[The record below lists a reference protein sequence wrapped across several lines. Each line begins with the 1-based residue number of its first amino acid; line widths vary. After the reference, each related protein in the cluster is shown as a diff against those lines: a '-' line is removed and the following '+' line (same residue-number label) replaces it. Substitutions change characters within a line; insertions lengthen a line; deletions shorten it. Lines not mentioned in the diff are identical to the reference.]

1 MGFIIL
7 HNRQDA
13 ASRAFV
19 ASASGQGHTII
30 EWYTDSQAVAQY
42 LADHPGM
49 YPSAFPS
56 VVIRRPDVEVPESTH
71 EITGE
76 VIPAHVV
83 PAHWELVR
91 CPSGLEELADLHDPY
106 YGLTLDEAKAL
117 KRDEAK
123 AAMDSYIAA
132 IQPEYGQYSMATW
145 DVQAAEAE
153 ALLAGTITEAQC
165 PGLAQLVAG
174 RVASGGADL
183 TITEQAERIR
193 ANRAAWRSIGL
204 YVEGQRNGY
213 MDRIQ
218 AAQDVAAVAAI
229 AVAYSLPQGA

>member
-7 HNRQDA
+7 HNRQSA
-13 ASRAFV
+13 ESRAFV

-71 EITGE
+71 EVTGE

-91 CPSGLEELADLHDPY
+91 CPSSLEELADLHDPY

-117 KRDEAK
+117 KQAEIRDK
-123 AAMDSYIAA
+123 AEGALAPLRA
-132 IQPEYGQYSMATW
+132 EYGATEVATW
-145 DVQAAEAE
+145 DQQYSEAE
-153 ALLAGTITEAQC
+153 AYTTDPQAAVPLLSAIATARGQA
-165 PGLAQLVAG
+165 V
-174 RVASGGADL
+174 ADL
-183 TITEQAERIR
+183 ASRVI
-193 ANRAAWRSIGL
+193 ANRAAWVAVTGH
-204 YVEGQRNGY
+204 VVGQRLAY
-213 MDRIQ
+213 QDRLD
-218 AAQDVAAVAAI
+218 AAQDVAAIQAI